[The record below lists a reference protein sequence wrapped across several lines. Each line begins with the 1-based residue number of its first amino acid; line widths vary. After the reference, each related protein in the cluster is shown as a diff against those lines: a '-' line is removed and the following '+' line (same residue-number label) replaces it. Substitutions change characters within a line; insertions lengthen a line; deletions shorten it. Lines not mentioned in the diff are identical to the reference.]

1 MEIGLLPTIILQ
13 TVSTIW
19 FSFDLNPMQLF
30 HLSLSD
36 LIIISYDDFELK
48 HHDVDLAEAS
58 MGDEDLI
65 MEFYDLKEG
74 KLNVQK

>member
-1 MEIGLLPTIILQ
+1 
-13 TVSTIW
+13 
-19 FSFDLNPMQLF
+19 MQLF

>member
-19 FSFDLNPMQLF
+19 FSLGLNPMQLF
-30 HLSLSD
+30 PLSLSD

-74 KLNVQK
+74 KLNV

>member
-19 FSFDLNPMQLF
+19 FSFDLNPMLLF